1 MTEEYLDQVLK
12 QALSPEIEDSEI
24 QLRRKVTKMNTKKV
38 LSIGLAVCA
47 ALLVVVAG
55 GFFLGNIIPEINSSN
70 GTFEIAIPKTN
81 RFVITANAAELSDD
95 APSGSFAG
103 LCQLNRSQA
112 DLLHLAYRFYI
123 SGENIDRVKVSTDK
137 CNIYYATPSTA
148 EEVERNQS
156 TNTMSDGFFALPD
169 VELDGKEYY
178 EHQVVPGQTFEGTYN
193 EKMSFGMSVPQ
204 ELWSDNDD
212 PKEAFYE
219 TTYKVD
225 GAVLTIEVTYTDGSV
240 ETHHYKVT
248 AGKVYVPT
256 NADGR
261 PQLSSITRFV
271 EREGESCAP
280 GYLLT
285 QID

>member
-103 LCQLNRSQA
+103 LCQLNRSQG

-156 TNTMSDGFFALPD
+156 TNTMSNGFFALPD
-169 VELDGKEYY
+169 VDGNEYY
-178 EHQVVPGQTFEGTYN
+178 ESE
-193 EKMSFGMSVPQ
+193 
-204 ELWSDNDD
+204 
-212 PKEAFYE
+212 
-219 TTYKVD
+219 
-225 GAVLTIEVTYTDGSV
+225 
-240 ETHHYKVT
+240 
-248 AGKVYVPT
+248 
-256 NADGR
+256 
-261 PQLSSITRFV
+261 ITR
-271 EREGESCAP
+271 A
-280 GYLLT
+280 LLFALACSAFWPT
-285 QID
+285 GRQRNARLKASAEQTTVCGWGSA

>member
-70 GTFEIAIPKTN
+70 GTYEIAIPKTN
-81 RFVITANAAELSDD
+81 RFVITANAAEMPDD

-103 LCQLNRSQA
+103 LCQLNRSQG
-112 DLLHLAYRFYI
+112 DLLHLSYRFYI

-148 EEVERNQS
+148 EEVERNQR
-156 TNTMSDGFFALPD
+156 TNTMSDGFFGLPD

-178 EHQVVPGQTFEGTYN
+178 EHQVVPGQTFEGAYN
-193 EKMSFGMSVPQ
+193 EEMSFGMSVPQ
-204 ELWSDNDD
+204 ELWSDKDD
-212 PKEAFYE
+212 LRECFYE
-219 TTYKVD
+219 TTYQVD
-225 GAVLTIEVTYTDGSV
+225 GAILTIEVTYTDGSV

-248 AGKVYVPT
+248 AGKVYVPID
-256 NADGR
+256 AAGR